1 MKNYRVLQL
10 TNKTIGAVATNEF
23 MPYGIITR
31 KICYGKTNGGT
42 FSVTT
47 TGADTIYLQ
56 EAGNYRISYSASLVA
71 AAVGDV
77 TISLIAN
84 GVNVY
89 EVTETIAA
97 VGDTVN
103 LTLPYE
109 VRVCP
114 NSCAVPTNC
123 PMSIQVQLNGV
134 AITSGT
140 SNILVEKVY

>member
-1 MKNYRVLQL
+1 MRNYKVLQM
-10 TNKTIGAVATNEF
+10 TNKTIGAVAIDGL

-31 KICYGKTNGGT
+31 KICQGKTNGGT

-56 EAGNYRISYSASLVA
+56 EAGNYRISYSGSLVA
-71 AAVGDV
+71 GATGDIAV
-77 TISLIAN
+77 SLIAN
-84 GVNVY
+84 GVSVY
-89 EVTETIAA
+89 TVTQTVTA
-97 VGDTVN
+97 VGDVIN

-123 PMSIQVQLNGV
+123 PMSIQIQLTGV
-134 AITSGT
+134 AITDGT